1 MRENQT
7 LQNLTLVKFLIATSS
22 LKKFDLFSTNAP
34 VLHPLKT
41 SENFRFSD
49 VFSGYGSGTFVENGL
64 ICLEII
70 VKYQIALFLELLLVC
85 PDAVRQKTMTG
96 TA

>member
-41 SENFRFSD
+41 SESFRFSD

-70 VKYQIALFLELLLVC
+70 VKYQIALFLELPLVC